1 MANFHL
7 KNFEPSLTAF
17 NKASKFGSTQK
28 SAIQWDKYVEREQ
41 QHYQVQLAMLN

>member
-28 SAIQWDKYVEREQ
+28 SAIQWGKYVEREQ